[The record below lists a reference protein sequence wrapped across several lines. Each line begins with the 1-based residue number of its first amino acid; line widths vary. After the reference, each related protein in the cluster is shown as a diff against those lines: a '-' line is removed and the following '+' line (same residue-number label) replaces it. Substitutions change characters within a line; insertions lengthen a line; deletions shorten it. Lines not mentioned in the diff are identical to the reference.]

1 MGQWTRLSSK
11 GSVKSC
17 LIEMTVLIQIW
28 WKDTEDKLLLAVCAM
43 WGHRSYLCSKALVTE
58 FNSEHVCFFLQI
70 LSGIVKDCL
79 NKAEDNSFI
88 SITFPAI
95 GTGNLKFPKDLIAQL
110 MLDEIIKFSKK
121 IQPKFL
127 KKVVIILHPGD
138 AATVQ
143 VNKEKRNN
151 SVSWC
156 WF

>member
-1 MGQWTRLSSK
+1 M
-11 GSVKSC
+11 
-17 LIEMTVLIQIW
+17 
-28 WKDTEDKLLLAVCAM
+28 
-43 WGHRSYLCSKALVTE
+43 
-58 FNSEHVCFFLQI
+58 
-70 LSGIVKDCL
+70 KDCL

-151 SVSWC
+151 SVS
-156 WF
+156 